1 MFYRDEKREKKRE
14 REMKAKER
22 KEKERSSARPYRQ
35 QTTRLFLNE
44 SEFDTRLL

>member
-1 MFYRDEKREKKRE
+1 MFYRDEKREKERE

>member
-1 MFYRDEKREKKRE
+1 MFYRDEERE
-14 REMKAKER
+14 RERETKAKEK